1 MTPAKQLA
9 AFIRKFS
16 PENAALIKGSLKKM
30 RALFPNA
37 VQLVYDNYNF
47 LVVGFGPTEKPSE
60 AIFSLAAF
68 AGGLILCFL
77 QKGPKLK
84 DPGKLLRGAG
94 KVVRNIRLADAG
106 DLDKPEVRALITQA
120 LVLAKRPMD
129 ESTRGNLIIKS
140 ISAKQRPR
148 R

>member
-1 MTPAKQLA
+1 MTPAKQLD
-9 AFIRKFS
+9 AFIRKFT
-16 PENAALIKGSLKKM
+16 PENAAFIRGSLKKM
-30 RALFPNA
+30 RALFPDA

-68 AGGLILCFL
+68 AGGLGLCFL
-77 QKGPKLK
+77 QKGPKIK

-94 KVVRNIRLADAG
+94 KVVRNIRLADAK
-106 DLDKPEVRALITQA
+106 DLDKPEVQALMTQA
-120 LVLAKRPMD
+120 LALASRPMY
-129 ESTRGNLIIKS
+129 ESTQRRLIIKS
-140 ISAKQRPR
+140 VSAKQRPR